1 MMVVELQIAYGFFF
15 GNHGHAYILELS
27 QIRIYSVA
35 QKLLHCHRQL
45 QRGLFMAGMFI
56 ICLNGDRE
64 HLQFAA
70 MAASVAAVSGT
81 DVQVFLS
88 MNAFPHFIKGHSKEA
103 AASGV
108 LGKKIEEHHV
118 PAFFQIFEQAVELG
132 DAKIW
137 ACSMAMDVMGVK
149 ELDLEPI
156 VAGAMGLTK
165 FFSDAEGCQLLTF

>member
-1 MMVVELQIAYGFFF
+1 
-15 GNHGHAYILELS
+15 
-27 QIRIYSVA
+27 
-35 QKLLHCHRQL
+35 
-45 QRGLFMAGMFI
+45 MAGMFI

-88 MNAFPHFIKGHSKEA
+88 MNAFPHFIKGHPKHA

-108 LGKKIEEHHV
+108 LGQKMEEHKV
-118 PAFFQIFEQAVELG
+118 PEFFQIFEQAVELG

-149 ELDLEPI
+149 EEDLEPI
-156 VAGAMGLTK
+156 VAGAMGLTR
-165 FFSDAEGCQLLTF
+165 FFSDAEGGQILTF